1 MRLQFERGRE
11 GLPLTYCNGKV
22 AFPDKRG
29 PKPAIGS
36 TWNCEVQGENPART
50 VIFLRLVS
58 EVDIAAEEA
67 AEQAAK
73 KAAAETALAAA
84 EAEHRAY
91 FAAQEAFRLELEAA
105 PWTTIC
111 DRTFTFHDGEIVE
124 VRGSCEREG
133 VFFCA
138 YVKIALHSFERS
150 YKIQGSEIMMAVRFP
165 GWVEPYYHSSWE
177 IPGLASKS
185 ELAEQLASKDFTI
198 PEYSQCFSEGYSGR
212 ELSAHYLLSGGWTLE
227 KKVVSW
233 TETSYS
239 SGHEYEGA
247 LGTKWSPGG
256 ETTERYS
263 RTVVVIKSAS
273 GKSWREGHSYGIDSV
288 ELPEELSQKFKSGV
302 DITSE
307 VQAYLEGLRAAGKSE
322 LQAKAQDR
330 SVFEG
335 LRFYAEL
342 VEYSAELQA
351 RVNAA
356 QKVLDRVIAA
366 DMAAIEWAFSSDE
379 ERAIVEAAER
389 AAERANQEATNRAEI
404 FQQIPSM
411 VVECADDFDAK
422 VGALYGDYPVEVESA
437 MKVVGLNRL
446 EVSFKEE
453 SDMKSVNLP
462 KGVLVRSCGN
472 VKISTSSARK
482 EKNRVR
488 TGLLGEGSCIA
499 YWDGDARVF
508 ECKSGSFRETEESC
522 VWDSSVGVSWE
533 SIQDFVMGG
542 LERMIPLK

>member
-1 MRLQFERGRE
+1 MRLQFEAGRE

-36 TWNCEVQGENPART
+36 TWNCDILGENPRGT
-50 VIFLRLVS
+50 VIFLRLIS
-58 EVDIAAEEA
+58 EVDIAAEKA

-73 KAAAETALAAA
+73 NAAADALEA
-84 EAEHRAY
+84 EAHALQAARA
-91 FAAQEAFRLELEAA
+91 AAQESFRLELEAA

-111 DRTFTFHDGEIVE
+111 DRTFQFNGEILE
-124 VRGSCEREG
+124 LRGSCMREG
-133 VFFCA
+133 VYFCA
-138 YVKIALHSFERS
+138 YVEMHLCSFERS
-150 YKIQGSEIMMAVRFP
+150 YSIQGSEIQMAVRFP

-177 IPGLASKS
+177 IPESASKS
-185 ELAEQLASKDFTI
+185 ELAEQLASKDFNI
-198 PEYSQCFSEGYSGR
+198 PEYSQEFSEGYSGR

-273 GKSWREGHSYGIDSV
+273 GKSWREGHSYGVDCI

-302 DITSE
+302 EITGE
-307 VQAYLEGLRAAGKSE
+307 VRAYLEGLRAAGKAE
-322 LQAKAQDR
+322 LQAKVQDR

-335 LRFYAEL
+335 LRFYSEL

-366 DMAAIEWAFSSDE
+366 DMAAIEFAFSSDE
-379 ERAIVEAAER
+379 ERAQVEAAER
-389 AAERANQEATNRAEI
+389 AAERANQEATNRAEV
-404 FQQIPSM
+404 FNQIPSL

-422 VGALYGDYPVEVESA
+422 VGVIFGDYPVEVESA
-437 MKVVGLNRL
+437 MKVAGLNRL
-446 EVSFKEE
+446 EVSFVEE
-453 SDMKSVNLP
+453 AGMKSVYLP
-462 KGVLVRSCGN
+462 KGVLVRASGN
-472 VKISTSSARK
+472 VKIATSSARK